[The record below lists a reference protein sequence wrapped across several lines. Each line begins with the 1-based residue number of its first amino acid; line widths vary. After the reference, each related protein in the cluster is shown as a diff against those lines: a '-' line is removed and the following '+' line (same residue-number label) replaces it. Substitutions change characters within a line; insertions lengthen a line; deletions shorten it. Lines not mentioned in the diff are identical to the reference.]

1 MNWKNVLYLLRV
13 ERKSGRLIR
22 GIKATRY
29 RENGFLAYWPYW
41 TAVIIGVIGGIIANS
56 VVDSI
61 YSNQQSVPN
70 LPQLTSGSISVFVT
84 LPTIVLVFS
93 FIFTLLQ
100 QIQVSGIK
108 AAGQVMYWLPITW
121 QEQTMASIFSNLLG
135 LPIALVFGIGAGII
149 VYGAFNGLI
158 LQAILTCVALLAT
171 AFMASSITEILRLV
185 QVRFIGAVYK
195 SSGRAAIWV
204 RLVGTLIFF
213 IVFYTVYSYIVYG
226 TGALTFF
233 TTLQQIQ
240 SVAWFVPFVWLALTI
255 GNIFSGFYLQGLIF
269 AASAALFIAALYY
282 LAVVLNQRFGLYE
295 PPAITLQKSGA
306 VYAPKTGL
314 LGKLGF
320 STAEAAIIR
329 KDFRA
334 FTRRREMVSV
344 FIVPIVMIVI
354 PLTQSLG
361 TSSNFAGTGLGA
373 LIFSG
378 IIFLLPAAAMAT
390 ILGEV
395 MIGEEGQSVWR
406 IYASPI
412 TPKNLVKSKTFFL
425 TLFTTVVL
433 LISGSVGVVFYHPNL
448 QETIAAILEGFFVLL
463 AVGSVAL
470 AVGFKGPDFSQTR
483 RARMVRQEWS
493 LIGLVVCG
501 IAGVAVVVPL
511 IVSVGLALFTGG
523 AITLSNMAIGVV
535 ISAAISLGITIIFYR
550 VNIGLATSFLKKAE
564 V

>member
-121 QEQTMASIFSNLLG
+121 QEQTKASIVSNLLG
-135 LPIALVFGIGAGII
+135 LPIALVFGVGAGII
-149 VYGAFNGLI
+149 VFGAFNGLI
-158 LQAILTCVALLAT
+158 LQALLTTIALLAT

-185 QVRFIGAVYK
+185 QMRFIGAVYK

-204 RLVGTLIFF
+204 RLIGTLIFF
-213 IVFYTVYSYIVYG
+213 IVFYTAYSYVVYG

-233 TTLQQIQ
+233 TTLQKIQ
-240 SVAWFVPFVWLALTI
+240 SVAWFVPFIWLALTI
-255 GNIFSGFYLQGLIF
+255 GNIFSGSYLTGLLF

-282 LAVVLNQRFGLYE
+282 LAVKLNQLFGLYE

-306 VYAPKTGL
+306 VYAPKTGF

-320 STAEAAIIR
+320 SAAEAAIIR

-354 PLTQSLG
+354 PLTQSMS
-361 TSSNFAGTGLGA
+361 TSSSSAGSSIST

-378 IIFLLPAAAMAT
+378 IIFLLPATFTAML
-390 ILGEV
+390 LGEV
-395 MIGEEGQSVWR
+395 MLGEEGQSVWR

-425 TLFTTVVL
+425 TVFSTIIL
-433 LISGSVGVVFYHPNL
+433 LISGTVGTLFYRPNL
-448 QETIAAILEGFFVLL
+448 QETIAVILEGFFALL

-493 LIGLVVCG
+493 LIGLAVCG
-501 IAGVAVVVPL
+501 VAGVAVVAPL
-511 IVSVGLALFTGG
+511 IVSVGLALFSGG
-523 AITLSNMAIGVV
+523 AITLSNIVIGLA
-535 ISAAISLGITIIFYR
+535 ISAAISVGITIIFYR
-550 VNIGLATSFLKKAE
+550 VNTGLANNFLRKSE

>member
-13 ERKSGRLIR
+13 ERKSSRLIR
-22 GIKATRY
+22 GIRATRY

-41 TAVIIGVIGGIIANS
+41 TAVIIGVLGGVIANAI
-56 VVDSI
+56 VASI
-61 YSNQQSVPN
+61 YSNPGTIPN
-70 LPQLTSGSISVFVT
+70 LPQLTGGSISVFVT

-93 FIFTLLQ
+93 FVFTLLQ
-100 QIQVSGIK
+100 QIQVAGIK

-121 QEQTMASIFSNLLG
+121 QEQTMASILSNLLG

-149 VYGAFNGLI
+149 VFGAFNGLI
-158 LQAILTCVALLAT
+158 LQAILTTIALLAT

-185 QVRFIGAVYK
+185 QMRFIGAVYK

-213 IVFYTVYSYIVYG
+213 VVFYTVYSYIVYG

-240 SVAWFVPFVWLALTI
+240 SVAWFVPFIWLALTI
-255 GNIFSGFYLQGLIF
+255 GNIFNGFYLQGLLF

-282 LAVVLNQRFGLYE
+282 LAVVLNQRYGLYE

-306 VYAPKTGL
+306 IYAPKTGL

-334 FTRRREMVSV
+334 FTRRREMVSI
-344 FIVPIVMIVI
+344 FIVPIIMIVL
-354 PLTQSLG
+354 PLTQSLSASG
-361 TSSNFAGTGLGA
+361 SASSSQSIF
-373 LIFSG
+373 IFSG
-378 IIFLLPAAAMAT
+378 IIFLLPATFSAML
-390 ILGEV
+390 LGEV

-425 TLFTTVVL
+425 TIFSMIIL

-493 LIGLVVCG
+493 LIGLVVC
-501 IAGVAVVVPL
+501 AVVGAAVAAPL
-511 IVSVGLALFTGG
+511 VVSVGLALFTGG
-523 AITLSNMAIGVV
+523 AITLSNIAIGVV
-535 ISAAISLGITIIFYR
+535 ISAAVSLGITIVFYR
-550 VNIGLATSFLKKAE
+550 VNIGLATDFLKKAE

>member
-121 QEQTMASIFSNLLG
+121 QEQTMASIVSNLLG
-135 LPIALVFGIGAGII
+135 LPVALVFGIGAGII
-149 VYGAFNGLI
+149 VFGAFNGLI
-158 LQAILTCVALLAT
+158 LQALLTTIALLAT

-185 QVRFIGAVYK
+185 QMRFIGAVYK

-204 RLVGTLIFF
+204 RLIGTLIFF
-213 IVFYTVYSYIVYG
+213 IVFYTAYSYVVYG

-233 TTLQQIQ
+233 TTLQKIQ
-240 SVAWFVPFVWLALTI
+240 SVAWFVPFIWLALTI
-255 GNIFSGFYLQGLIF
+255 GNIFSGSYLTGLLF

-282 LAVVLNQRFGLYE
+282 LAVKLNQLFGLYE

-306 VYAPKTGL
+306 VYAPKTGF

-320 STAEAAIIR
+320 SAAEAAIIR

-354 PLTQSLG
+354 PLTQSMS
-361 TSSNFAGTGLGA
+361 TSSSSAGSSVST

-378 IIFLLPAAAMAT
+378 IIFLLPATFTAML
-390 ILGEV
+390 LGEV
-395 MIGEEGQSVWR
+395 MLGEEGQSVWR

-425 TLFTTVVL
+425 ILFSTIIL
-433 LISGSVGVVFYHPNL
+433 LISGTVGTLFYHPNL
-448 QETIAAILEGFFVLL
+448 QETIAVILEGFFALL

-493 LIGLVVCG
+493 LIGLAVCG
-501 IAGVAVVVPL
+501 VAGVAVVTPL
-511 IVSVGLALFTGG
+511 LVSVGLALFSGG
-523 AITLSNMAIGVV
+523 AITLSNIVIGLAISAV
-535 ISAAISLGITIIFYR
+535 ISVGITIVFYR
-550 VNIGLATSFLKKAE
+550 VNTGLANNFLRKSE

>member
-22 GIKATRY
+22 GIRATRY

-41 TAVIIGVIGGIIANS
+41 TAVIIGVLGGVIANAI
-56 VVDSI
+56 VASI
-61 YSNQQSVPN
+61 YSNPGTIPN
-70 LPQLTSGSISVFVT
+70 LPQLTGGSISVFVT

-93 FIFTLLQ
+93 FVFTLLQ
-100 QIQVSGIK
+100 QIQVAGIK

-121 QEQTMASIFSNLLG
+121 QEQTMASILSNLLG

-149 VYGAFNGLI
+149 VFGAFNGLI
-158 LQAILTCVALLAT
+158 LQAILTTIALLAT

-185 QVRFIGAVYK
+185 QMRFIGAVYK

-213 IVFYTVYSYIVYG
+213 VVFYTVYSYIVYG

-240 SVAWFVPFVWLALTI
+240 SVAWFVPFIWLALTI
-255 GNIFSGFYLQGLIF
+255 GNIFSGFYLQGLLF
-269 AASAALFIAALYY
+269 AASATLFIVALYY
-282 LAVVLNQRFGLYE
+282 LAVVLNQRYGLYE

-306 VYAPKTGL
+306 IYAPKTGL

-334 FTRRREMVSV
+334 FTRRREMVSI
-344 FIVPIVMIVI
+344 FIVPIIMIVL
-354 PLTQSLG
+354 PLTQSLSASG
-361 TSSNFAGTGLGA
+361 SASSSQSIF
-373 LIFSG
+373 IFSG
-378 IIFLLPAAAMAT
+378 IIFLLPATFSAML
-390 ILGEV
+390 LGEV
-395 MIGEEGQSVWR
+395 MIGEEGQSIWR

-425 TLFTTVVL
+425 TIFSMIIL

-493 LIGLVVCG
+493 LIGLVVC
-501 IAGVAVVVPL
+501 AVVGAAVAAPL
-511 IVSVGLALFTGG
+511 VVSVGLALFTGG
-523 AITLSNMAIGVV
+523 AITLSNIAIGVV
-535 ISAAISLGITIIFYR
+535 ISAAVSLGITIVFYR
-550 VNIGLATSFLKKAE
+550 VNIGLATDFLKKAE

>member
-22 GIKATRY
+22 GIRATRY

-41 TAVIIGVIGGIIANS
+41 TAVIIGVLGGVIANAI
-56 VVDSI
+56 VASI
-61 YSNQQSVPN
+61 YSNPGTIPN
-70 LPQLTSGSISVFVT
+70 LPQLTGGSISVFVT

-93 FIFTLLQ
+93 FVFTLLQ
-100 QIQVSGIK
+100 QIQVTGIK

-121 QEQTMASIFSNLLG
+121 QEQTMASILSNLLG

-149 VYGAFNGLI
+149 VFGAFNGLI
-158 LQAILTCVALLAT
+158 LQAILTTIALLAT

-185 QVRFIGAVYK
+185 QMRFIGAVYK

-213 IVFYTVYSYIVYG
+213 VVFYTVYSYIVYG

-240 SVAWFVPFVWLALTI
+240 SVAWFVPFIWLALTI
-255 GNIFSGFYLQGLIF
+255 GNIFSGFYLQGLLF
-269 AASAALFIAALYY
+269 AASATLFIVALYY
-282 LAVVLNQRFGLYE
+282 LAVVLNQRYGLYE

-306 VYAPKTGL
+306 IYAPKTGL

-334 FTRRREMVSV
+334 FTRRREMVSI
-344 FIVPIVMIVI
+344 FIVPIIMIVL
-354 PLTQSLG
+354 PLTQSLSASG
-361 TSSNFAGTGLGA
+361 SASSSQSIF
-373 LIFSG
+373 IFSG
-378 IIFLLPAAAMAT
+378 IIFLLPATFSAML
-390 ILGEV
+390 LGEV
-395 MIGEEGQSVWR
+395 MIGEEGQSIWR

-425 TLFTTVVL
+425 TIFSMIIL

-493 LIGLVVCG
+493 LIGLVVC
-501 IAGVAVVVPL
+501 AVVGAAVAAPL
-511 IVSVGLALFTGG
+511 VVSVGLALFTGG
-523 AITLSNMAIGVV
+523 AITLSNIAIGVV
-535 ISAAISLGITIIFYR
+535 ISAAVSLGITIVFYR
-550 VNIGLATSFLKKAE
+550 VNIGLATNFLKKAE